1 MEIVLDTSPAE
12 ADRKAIQDA
21 LVAFNRSK
29 TTLRDYRDVAVL
41 IRDEAGATIGGLS
54 GYTSYRWMFIE
65 LLFVPEHLRGQ
76 NIGTKLMAQAE
87 AHARSL
93 GLVGIW
99 LDTFSFQA
107 RPFYEKLGYSV
118 FGTIENYPP
127 GGARYFLSKTL

>member
-41 IRDEAGATIGGLS
+41 VRDEAGATIGGLS

-76 NIGTKLMAQAE
+76 NIGTRLMAQAE

-118 FGTIENYPP
+118 FGTIEDYPP

>member
-1 MEIVLDTSPAE
+1 MEIVLDTSPSE
-12 ADRKAIQDA
+12 TDRKAIKDG
-21 LVAFNRSK
+21 LVAFNRSQ
-29 TTLRDYRDVAVL
+29 TTQRDYREMAVL

-54 GYTSYRWMFIE
+54 GYTAYGWMFID
-65 LLFVPEHLRGQ
+65 LLFVPESLRGQ
-76 NIGTKLMAQAE
+76 NIGTQLMTKAE

-93 GLVGIW
+93 NLVGIW

-118 FGTIENYPP
+118 FGAIENYPP

>member
-1 MEIVLDTSPAE
+1 MEIVLDTSPTE

-41 IRDEAGATIGGLS
+41 IRDKAGVTIGGLS
-54 GYTSYRWMFIE
+54 GYTSYRWMFVE

-118 FGTIENYPP
+118 FGTIEDYPP

>member
-1 MEIVLDTSPAE
+1 MEIVLDTSPTE
-12 ADRKAIQDA
+12 ADRKAVQDA
-21 LVAFNRSK
+21 LVAFNRSQ

-41 IRDEAGATIGGLS
+41 IRDDAGQTIGGLS

-65 LLFVPEHLRGQ
+65 LLFVPESLRGQ
-76 NIGTKLMAQAE
+76 DIGTQIMAKAE

-93 GLVGIW
+93 GLTGIW

-118 FGTIENYPP
+118 FGTIDNYPP

>member
-1 MEIVLDTSPAE
+1 MEIVLDTSPRE

-54 GYTSYRWMFIE
+54 GYTSYRWMFVE

-118 FGTIENYPP
+118 FGTIEDYPP

>member
-21 LVAFNRSK
+21 LVAFNRSQ

-41 IRDEAGATIGGLS
+41 IRDDAGATIGGLS

-118 FGTIENYPP
+118 FGTIDNYPP

>member
-1 MEIVLDTSPAE
+1 MQIVLDAAPTE

-41 IRDEAGATIGGLS
+41 IRDDAGATIGGLS

-76 NIGTKLMAQAE
+76 DIGTQLMAQAE

-118 FGTIENYPP
+118 FGTIPDYPP

>member
-1 MEIVLDTSPAE
+1 MEIVLDTSPRE

-54 GYTSYRWMFIE
+54 GYTSYRWMFVE

-76 NIGTKLMAQAE
+76 DIGTQLMAQAE

-107 RPFYEKLGYSV
+107 RPFYEKLGYSI
-118 FGTIENYPP
+118 FGTIEDYPP

>member
-1 MEIVLDTSPAE
+1 MEIVLDTAPTE

-41 IRDEAGATIGGLS
+41 IRDDAGTTIGGLS

-65 LLFVPEHLRGQ
+65 LLFVPESLRGQ
-76 NIGTKLMAQAE
+76 NIGTQIMAQAE

-118 FGTIENYPP
+118 FGTIEDYPP

>member
-21 LVAFNRSK
+21 LVAFNRSQ

-41 IRDEAGATIGGLS
+41 IRDDAGATIGGLS

-99 LDTFSFQA
+99 LDTFTFQA

-118 FGTIENYPP
+118 FGTIDNDPP

>member
-1 MEIVLDTSPAE
+1 MEIVLDAAPTE

-41 IRDEAGATIGGLS
+41 IRDDAGTTIGGLS

-65 LLFVPEHLRGQ
+65 LLFVPESLRGQ
-76 NIGTKLMAQAE
+76 NIGTQIMAQAE
-87 AHARSL
+87 AHARAM

-118 FGTIENYPP
+118 FGTIEDYPP

>member
-1 MEIVLDTSPAE
+1 MQIVLDAAPTE

-41 IRDEAGATIGGLS
+41 IRDDAGTTIGGLS

-65 LLFVPEHLRGQ
+65 LLFVPESLRGQ
-76 NIGTKLMAQAE
+76 DIGTQLMAQAE

-118 FGTIENYPP
+118 FGTIEDYPP

>member
-12 ADRKAIQDA
+12 TDRKAIQDA

-54 GYTSYRWMFIE
+54 GYTSYGWMFVE

-118 FGTIENYPP
+118 FGTIEDYPP

>member
-1 MEIVLDTSPAE
+1 MEIVLDTSPRE
-12 ADRKAIQDA
+12 ADRKTIQDA

-118 FGTIENYPP
+118 FGTIEDYPP

>member
-21 LVAFNRSK
+21 LVAFNRSQ

-118 FGTIENYPP
+118 FGTIEDYPP

>member
-1 MEIVLDTSPAE
+1 MEIVLDAAPTE
-12 ADRKAIQDA
+12 TDRKAIQDA

-41 IRDEAGATIGGLS
+41 IRDDAGTTIGGAW

-65 LLFVPEHLRGQ
+65 LLFVPESLRGQ
-76 NIGTKLMAQAE
+76 DIGTQVMEQAE

-118 FGTIENYPP
+118 FGTIEDYPP

>member
-1 MEIVLDTSPAE
+1 MEIVLDTSPRE

-118 FGTIENYPP
+118 FGTIEDYPP